1 LNRLDRLI
9 LGFKRKHIAQKTII
23 RVVKEFTKLDKD
35 SLSVNYRE
43 LLRVLDSEE
52 LVELAVRG
60 YVEYLLSG
68 KPYLLKQCVK
78 ELKRRG
84 FL

>member
-1 LNRLDRLI
+1 MNKLDRLI
-9 LGFKRKHIAQKTII
+9 LGFKRKHITQKTII
-23 RVVKEFTKLDKD
+23 HAIKEFTKLDKD

-52 LVELAVRG
+52 LVVLAVRG
-60 YVEYLLSG
+60 YVEYLLSR